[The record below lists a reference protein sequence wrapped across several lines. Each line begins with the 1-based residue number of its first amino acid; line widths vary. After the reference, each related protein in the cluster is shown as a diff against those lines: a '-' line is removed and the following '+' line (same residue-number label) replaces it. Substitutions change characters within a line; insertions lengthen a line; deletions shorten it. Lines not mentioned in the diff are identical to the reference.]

1 MLDPWI
7 LSNKETHRVMFVL
20 SPLASIAGNIIGLHW
35 VVVFGTIGYVPYSAA
50 LYVNSTNGTQWFLIF
65 GAVTCG
71 LSVMISVL
79 VNFHSLYLI
88 KHRLPRCGLAKRPWQ
103 SDTLRFE
110 DEASAVSLNTTR
122 YFQSL

>member
-1 MLDPWI
+1 
-7 LSNKETHRVMFVL
+7 MFVL

-71 LSVMISVL
+71 LSVIIFV
-79 VNFHSLYLI
+79 VENFHLLYLT
-88 KHRLPRCGLAKRPWQ
+88 KHRLPRYGLAKRPWQ